1 MADSRLNLSRAGS
14 VIMGAKRNDDG
25 GFLGQPMKELEQA
38 EDDFAQQALVEAV
51 ENQIAD
57 GHPREAGL
65 VIMDLIG
72 QGVDRDDA
80 LVKMADVLA
89 AQIAQ
94 SMQEDR
100 PFDVNAYARDLLQLS
115 ATDTAE

>member
-1 MADSRLNLSRAGS
+1 
-14 VIMGAKRNDDG
+14 
-25 GFLGQPMKELEQA
+25 MKELEQA

-72 QGVDRDDA
+72 QGVDREEA
-80 LVKMADVLA
+80 LGKMADVLA
-89 AQIAQ
+89 AHIAVTLKDEK
-94 SMQEDR
+94 S
-100 PFDVNAYARDLLQLS
+100 FDVNAYAHDLLQL
-115 ATDTAE
+115 AQADTSE

>member
-72 QGVDRDDA
+72 QGRCPGEDGRCA
-80 LVKMADVLA
+80 GGADCA
-89 AQIAQ
+89 FHAG
-94 SMQEDR
+94 R
-100 PFDVNAYARDLLQLS
+100 PPL
-115 ATDTAE
+115 

>member
-1 MADSRLNLSRAGS
+1 
-14 VIMGAKRNDDG
+14 
-25 GFLGQPMKELEQA
+25 MKELEQA

-72 QGVDRDDA
+72 QGVDREEA
-80 LVKMADVLA
+80 LGKMADVLA
-89 AQIAQ
+89 AHIAVTLKDEK
-94 SMQEDR
+94 S
-100 PFDVNAYARDLLQLS
+100 FDVNAYARDLLQL
-115 ATDTAE
+115 AQADTSE

>member
-1 MADSRLNLSRAGS
+1 MVDSRLNLSRAGS
-14 VIMGAKRNDDG
+14 VTMGAKRIDDG
-25 GFLGQPMKELEQA
+25 GFLGQSMKELEQA

-65 VIMDLIG
+65 VIMELIG

-89 AQIAQ
+89 AQIAL

-100 PFDVNAYARDLLQLS
+100 PFDVNAYARELLQLTAA
-115 ATDTAE
+115 ATSE

>member
-1 MADSRLNLSRAGS
+1 
-14 VIMGAKRNDDG
+14 
-25 GFLGQPMKELEQA
+25 MKELEQA

-89 AQIAQ
+89 AQIAH

-100 PFDVNAYARDLLQLS
+100 PFAVNAYARDLLQLAAA
-115 ATDTAE
+115 ATPE

>member
-1 MADSRLNLSRAGS
+1 
-14 VIMGAKRNDDG
+14 
-25 GFLGQPMKELEQA
+25 MKELEQA

-72 QGVDRDDA
+72 QGVDREEA
-80 LVKMADVLA
+80 LGKMADVLA
-89 AQIAQ
+89 AHIAVTLKDEK
-94 SMQEDR
+94 S
-100 PFDVNAYARDLLQLS
+100 FDVNAYARDLLQLAAADS
-115 ATDTAE
+115 AE